1 MGCVASMR
9 YTGLLSD
16 GGRSLLR
23 LLGEVSVLPV
33 VFPFSIG
40 RIKLGGARR
49 NFFLRLPDGEVAM
62 GVIRP
67 TAFGRLFAYFFT
79 FPSAISSAKAREREG
94 RATPMIL
101 ATSSWLSMRP

>member
-1 MGCVASMR
+1 MGNVSSIVH
-9 YTGLLSD
+9 TGLFPN

-23 LLGEVSVLPV
+23 LLSEVSVLPV

-40 RIKLGGARR
+40 RIKLRGARR